1 MLGRSIAP
9 QRAFTA
15 ASSSTARR
23 SVIVQIKP
31 TRAADFRSLDTEE
44 LLTKLYEVK
53 GQLVRTK
60 YLQATRGAALDPNN
74 REDSTPDAEKVP
86 AVHNNIHLKR
96 QAAQIST
103 VIRERQI
110 ADGIVRKDSRKL
122 RKDLEIQAGFGSL

>member
-1 MLGRSIAP
+1 MLARSVAP

-31 TRAADFRSLDTEE
+31 TRAADFRGLDTEE
-44 LLTKLYEVK
+44 LLTKLYDVK
-53 GQLVRTK
+53 AQLARTK
-60 YLQATRGAALDPNN
+60 YLQATRGANLDPNN

-86 AVHNNIHLKR
+86 AVHNNRHLKR

-103 VIRERQI
+103 LIRERQT
-110 ADGIVRKDSRKL
+110 ADGIGRKDSRKL
-122 RKDLEIQAGFGSL
+122 AKELEIRDGFGRL